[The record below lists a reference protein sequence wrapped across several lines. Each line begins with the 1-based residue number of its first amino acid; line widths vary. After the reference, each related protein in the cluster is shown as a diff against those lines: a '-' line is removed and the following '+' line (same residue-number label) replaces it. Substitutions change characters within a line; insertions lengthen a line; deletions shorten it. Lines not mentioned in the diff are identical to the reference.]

1 MMPELHKIKLHSQDG
16 VGAAG
21 AGGTRRRSRM
31 KEHIELSNVHFTF
44 QKLTCRTVKLQVC
57 L

>member
-1 MMPELHKIKLHSQDG
+1 MMPELHKIKLHSQEG

-21 AGGTRRRSRM
+21 SVGRRTKTRM
-31 KEHIELSNVHFTF
+31 KEHIELSKVHFTF

-57 L
+57 V

>member
-1 MMPELHKIKLHSQDG
+1 MMPELHKIKLHSQEG

-21 AGGTRRRSRM
+21 AAGTRTRM

-44 QKLTCRTVKLQVC
+44 QKLTCRTVKVQVC